1 MVVKG
6 CGLFD
11 HASVGAIAQLG
22 ERLHGMQEV
31 SGSIPLGSTNIP
43 VIHRSIKF
51 YLIRL
56 QSRFVNALLTTS
68 ALDFSKFIRLRLGL
82 WGQGYATIQVRSE
95 SHTA

>member
-1 MVVKG
+1 M
-6 CGLFD
+6 
-11 HASVGAIAQLG
+11 
-22 ERLHGMQEV
+22 
-31 SGSIPLGSTNIP
+31 
-43 VIHRSIKF
+43 
-51 YLIRL
+51 